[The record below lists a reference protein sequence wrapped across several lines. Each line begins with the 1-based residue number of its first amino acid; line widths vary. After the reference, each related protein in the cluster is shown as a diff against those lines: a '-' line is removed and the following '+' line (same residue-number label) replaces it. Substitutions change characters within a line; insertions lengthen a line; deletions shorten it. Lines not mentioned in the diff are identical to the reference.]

1 MKTGPLHSA
10 NMLTVTAPPPAGSP
24 WPFARRRDEGCRDDA
39 LPRGTRLHEFE
50 VLGVLGAG
58 GFGVVYL
65 ALDHTLRRSVAVKEY
80 LPVDLA
86 RRTDTWT
93 VAPRSE
99 PDAPSFAAG
108 LQSFMKEA
116 QLLAGFDHPSLV
128 KVHRF
133 WKANGTAYMV
143 MPHYPGR
150 TLKEVQRTTGALRD
164 EQSLR
169 RLLHPLLCALEVLHE
184 ARVFHRDISPDNV
197 IVLPD
202 GKPVLL
208 DFGSARHVVSDRTQA
223 LTAMFKPSFAAI
235 EQYGDVPGL
244 KQGAWTDL
252 YALAGVM
259 HFMITGSPPVPAAL
273 RAVNDAQPRLAAS
286 AAGKGGLSMSLL
298 QAIDWA
304 LAVRPDERPQ
314 SVQAFR
320 DVLDGLAPAPARNVG
335 SAFASA
341 AASSSAAATAS
352 AAARETA
359 TATGTPS
366 AGASSGA
373 AGRSPGSGARLPDR
387 RLVHRALALV
397 AIVAGLSVAI
407 WVRPDPGRADAA
419 SAQAAL
425 PSRPAPPSASTG
437 RGTATAPTARAPTEV
452 STDVVA
458 GSNLAARPPAPR
470 KEVRTSAAVLRA
482 TPAASPPRVAAAGR
496 EQSPRDLCG
505 DRNFL
510 SMATCMDRQ
519 CQQPSFRAHAQCE
532 SFRRYA
538 EARRQSELAR

>member
-1 MKTGPLHSA
+1 MTTRPLHSPTT
-10 NMLTVTAPPPAGSP
+10 LTVTALQAPGSP
-24 WPFARRRDEGCRDDA
+24 WPPARHRVEGGRDDA

-50 VLGVLGAG
+50 VLDVLGAG
-58 GFGVVYL
+58 GFGIVYL

-86 RRTDTWT
+86 RRTETWT

-99 PDAPSFAAG
+99 PDASSYAAG
-108 LQSFMKEA
+108 LQSFMREA

-197 IVLPD
+197 IVQPD

-208 DFGSARHVVSDRTQA
+208 DFGSARHVVGDRTQA

-273 RAVNDAQPRLAAS
+273 RAVNDAQPRLAAAS
-286 AAGKGGLSMSLL
+286 AGKSGLSMAVL
-298 QAIDWA
+298 QALDRA
-304 LAVRPDERPQ
+304 LAVRPDDRPQ
-314 SVQAFR
+314 SVQGFR
-320 DVLDGLAPAPARNVG
+320 DVLDGLAAAPNCRLEPAP
-335 SAFASA
+335 ASA
-341 AASSSAAATAS
+341 AASVAASVAPAAPLVARLPGRRWMQRAVAVAAVGAGVCLAIWARHVPAGAGTANAVSSLPSPPVPPSAAAELQKS
-352 AAARETA
+352 AAPAPIMQPRRA
-359 TATGTPS
+359 PAV
-366 AGASSGA
+366 A
-373 AGRSPGSGARLPDR
+373 AAVS
-387 RLVHRALALV
+387 
-397 AIVAGLSVAI
+397 
-407 WVRPDPGRADAA
+407 ADADE
-419 SAQAAL
+419 
-425 PSRPAPPSASTG
+425 APG
-437 RGTATAPTARAPTEV
+437 
-452 STDVVA
+452 
-458 GSNLAARPPAPR
+458 LAARPPMQR
-470 KEVRTSAAVLRA
+470 KETRASAAVPRP
-482 TPAASPPRVAAAGR
+482 TPAAAPAPRSVAAGR
-496 EQSPRDLCG
+496 ELGPRDLCG

-519 CQQPSFRAHAQCE
+519 CQEPGFRSHAQCE

-538 EARRQSELAR
+538 ETRRQSELAR